1 MTFNTDAVVLK
12 IVKTGE
18 SDRLITFLTKD
29 RGILKAFAKAADRPK
44 NKLHMSSNLFCWGN
58 FTFYEGSKALRVT
71 ECDLEE
77 TFYSL
82 RNDIKKLA
90 LAQYFNELL
99 MEAAPVEAP
108 AEDFLRLYLNTL
120 YFLSEDKKD
129 AHILKP
135 LFELRLISIAGYMP
149 NLIACSNCGE
159 FETDTMY
166 FDFSDGELYCEN
178 CKKTGAYPYP
188 LDVISAMRHIVFSPL
203 QKLFT
208 LKASKDTLSSLNQV
222 TEKYIKI
229 KLQKSFK
236 TLDFYN
242 SICD

>member
-44 NKLHMSSNLFCWGN
+44 NKLHMSSNLFCLGN
-58 FTFYEGSKALRVT
+58 FTFYEGSGALRVT

-90 LAQYFNELL
+90 LAQYFNELII
-99 MEAAPVEAP
+99 EAAPAESP
-108 AEDFLRLYLNTL
+108 AEDFLRLYLNTV
-120 YFLSEDKKD
+120 YFLSENKKD
-129 AHILKP
+129 IKVLKP

-149 NLIACSNCGE
+149 NLVACAGCGE
-159 FETDTMY
+159 FETETMY
-166 FDFSDGELYCEN
+166 FDFYDGELYCEN
-178 CKKTGAYPYP
+178 CKKTGVYPYS
-188 LDVISAMRHIVFSPL
+188 LEVISAMRHIVFSPL
-203 QKLFT
+203 EKLFT
-208 LKASKDTLSSLNQV
+208 LKASPDALESLNEA

-242 SICD
+242 SIKD